1 MLLNSPKQLFKVS
14 GYVTLLYIYIHALCY
29 SVLHA
34 WLLFLSPSNIFFL
47 HSVLHV
53 FLKIEKRAEQDQAV
67 PPKVPPPPHSPQPQL
82 IPHFYNI
89 YEPVVVRVDNHLVN
103 GAPAPPVRKHPIT
116 IGGYKLP
123 RQRSSL
129 SAAEQL
135 GVTSPS
141 PIKSNG
147 GIACLLGKI

>member
-1 MLLNSPKQLFKVS
+1 ML
-14 GYVTLLYIYIHALCY
+14 YVILYCMHDFF
-29 SVLHA
+29 
-34 WLLFLSPSNIFFL
+34 FLPPPLNIFFFIL
-47 HSVLHV
+47 FLHV
-53 FLKIEKRAEQDQAV
+53 FIKIEKRAEQDQAV

>member
-1 MLLNSPKQLFKVS
+1 MILNSPKQMFKVS
-14 GYVTLLYIYIHALCY
+14 GYVTLLYIHSCFM
-29 SVLHA
+29 
-34 WLLFLSPSNIFFL
+34 LFCIACMTFISFPFEYFFL

-53 FLKIEKRAEQDQAV
+53 FIKIEKRAEQDQAV

-147 GIACLLGKI
+147 GIACLLGEI

>member
-1 MLLNSPKQLFKVS
+1 MLYVILYCMHDFFFSPTPL
-14 GYVTLLYIYIHALCY
+14 
-29 SVLHA
+29 
-34 WLLFLSPSNIFFL
+34 NIFFFIL
-47 HSVLHV
+47 FLHV
-53 FLKIEKRAEQDQAV
+53 FIKIEKRAEQDQAV

>member
-1 MLLNSPKQLFKVS
+1 MFNVS
-14 GYVTLLYIYIHALCY
+14 GYVILMLYVILYCMHD
-29 SVLHA
+29 
-34 WLLFLSPSNIFFL
+34 FFFSPTPLNIFFFIL
-47 HSVLHV
+47 FLHV
-53 FLKIEKRAEQDQAV
+53 FIKIEKRAEQDQAV

-123 RQRSSL
+123 RQHSSL

>member
-1 MLLNSPKQLFKVS
+1 MLYVILYCMHDFFFSPTPL
-14 GYVTLLYIYIHALCY
+14 
-29 SVLHA
+29 
-34 WLLFLSPSNIFFL
+34 NIFFFIL
-47 HSVLHV
+47 FLHV
-53 FLKIEKRAEQDQAV
+53 FIKIEKRAEQDQAV

-103 GAPAPPVRKHPIT
+103 GAPAPPIRKHPIT

>member
-1 MLLNSPKQLFKVS
+1 MFNVS
-14 GYVTLLYIYIHALCY
+14 GYVILMLYVILYCMHD
-29 SVLHA
+29 
-34 WLLFLSPSNIFFL
+34 FFFSPTPLNIFFFIL
-47 HSVLHV
+47 FLHV
-53 FLKIEKRAEQDQAV
+53 FIKIEKRAEQDQAV

>member
-1 MLLNSPKQLFKVS
+1 MLYVILYCMHDFFFSPTPLD
-14 GYVTLLYIYIHALCY
+14 
-29 SVLHA
+29 
-34 WLLFLSPSNIFFL
+34 IFFFIL
-47 HSVLHV
+47 FLHV
-53 FLKIEKRAEQDQAV
+53 FIKIEKRAEQDQAV

-103 GAPAPPVRKHPIT
+103 GAPAPPIRKHPIT

>member
-1 MLLNSPKQLFKVS
+1 MFNVS
-14 GYVTLLYIYIHALCY
+14 GYVILMLYVILYCMHD
-29 SVLHA
+29 
-34 WLLFLSPSNIFFL
+34 FFFSPTPLNIFVFIL
-47 HSVLHV
+47 FLHV
-53 FLKIEKRAEQDQAV
+53 FIKIEKRAEQDQAV

-103 GAPAPPVRKHPIT
+103 GAPAPPIRKHPIT

>member
-1 MLLNSPKQLFKVS
+1 MYFE
-14 GYVTLLYIYIHALCY
+14 
-29 SVLHA
+29 
-34 WLLFLSPSNIFFL
+34 
-47 HSVLHV
+47 
-53 FLKIEKRAEQDQAV
+53 IEKRADRDQAV
-67 PPKVPPPPHSPQPQL
+67 PPKVPPPPPHSPQPQL
-82 IPHFYNI
+82 IPHFHNI
-89 YEPVVVRVDNHLVN
+89 YEQVVIRVDNHLLN

-116 IGGYKLP
+116 IGRYRLP

-147 GIACLLGKI
+147 GIACLLGNMLAM

>member
-1 MLLNSPKQLFKVS
+1 MLYVILYCMHDFFFSPTPL
-14 GYVTLLYIYIHALCY
+14 
-29 SVLHA
+29 
-34 WLLFLSPSNIFFL
+34 NIFVFIL
-47 HSVLHV
+47 FLHV
-53 FLKIEKRAEQDQAV
+53 FIKIEKRAEQDQAV

-103 GAPAPPVRKHPIT
+103 GAPAPPIRKHPIT

>member
-1 MLLNSPKQLFKVS
+1 ML
-14 GYVTLLYIYIHALCY
+14 YVILYCMHDFF
-29 SVLHA
+29 
-34 WLLFLSPSNIFFL
+34 FLPPPLNIFFFIL
-47 HSVLHV
+47 FLHV
-53 FLKIEKRAEQDQAV
+53 FIKIEKRAEQDQAV

-103 GAPAPPVRKHPIT
+103 GAPAPPIRKHPIT

>member
-1 MLLNSPKQLFKVS
+1 MLYVILYCMHDFFFSPTPL
-14 GYVTLLYIYIHALCY
+14 
-29 SVLHA
+29 
-34 WLLFLSPSNIFFL
+34 NIFFFIL
-47 HSVLHV
+47 FLHV
-53 FLKIEKRAEQDQAV
+53 FIKIEKRAEQDQAV

-82 IPHFYNI
+82 IPHFYNL

-103 GAPAPPVRKHPIT
+103 GAPAPPIRKHPIT

>member
-1 MLLNSPKQLFKVS
+1 MFFVLERKVE
-14 GYVTLLYIYIHALCY
+14 L
-29 SVLHA
+29 
-34 WLLFLSPSNIFFL
+34 
-47 HSVLHV
+47 
-53 FLKIEKRAEQDQAV
+53 DQSM
-67 PPKVPPPPHSPQPQL
+67 PPKVPPPPQSPRL
-82 IPHFYNI
+82 IPHFHNI
-89 YEPVVVRVDNHLVN
+89 YEPVVFRVDNQSAFVN
-103 GAPAPPVRKHPIT
+103 GAPAPPIRKHPVT

-147 GIACLLGKI
+147 GIAFLLGKKLNAS

>member
-1 MLLNSPKQLFKVS
+1 MFNVS
-14 GYVTLLYIYIHALCY
+14 GYVILMLYVILYCMHD
-29 SVLHA
+29 
-34 WLLFLSPSNIFFL
+34 FFFSPTPLNIFFFIL
-47 HSVLHV
+47 FLHV
-53 FLKIEKRAEQDQAV
+53 FIKIEKRAEQDQAV

-103 GAPAPPVRKHPIT
+103 GAPAPPIRKHPIT

>member
-1 MLLNSPKQLFKVS
+1 MLYVILYCMHDFFFSPTPL
-14 GYVTLLYIYIHALCY
+14 
-29 SVLHA
+29 
-34 WLLFLSPSNIFFL
+34 NIFFFIL
-47 HSVLHV
+47 FLHV
-53 FLKIEKRAEQDQAV
+53 FIKIEKRAEQDQAV

-103 GAPAPPVRKHPIT
+103 GAPAPPIRKYPIT

>member
-1 MLLNSPKQLFKVS
+1 MLFV
-14 GYVTLLYIYIHALCY
+14 Y

-34 WLLFLSPSNIFFL
+34 FFFIPIFLFYICMFF
-47 HSVLHV
+47 V
-53 FLKIEKRAEQDQAV
+53 IERKVEQDQAM

-89 YEPVVVRVDNHLVN
+89 YEPVVFSVDNHPDSTFIN

-141 PIKSNG
+141 PFKSNG
-147 GIACLLGKI
+147 GIAFLLGKNLMPHRRFVSYVWSVVFYPWSRTL